1 MRARG
6 LLTAT
11 LLSAIAGLHAV
22 RGGQLKPDIE
32 LSSTI
37 SPDSPYG
44 HPNGPGWTCAHV
56 KRMAA
61 KKRNRARHKVAVR
74 RASR

>member
-11 LLSAIAGLHAV
+11 LLAAISGLHTAY
-22 RGGQLKPDIE
+22 GGQLKPDMRV
-32 LSSTI
+32 SSTI

-44 HPNGPGWTCAHV
+44 YPNGPGWTCAHV
-56 KRMAA
+56 KRMAT
-61 KKRNRARHKVAVR
+61 KRRNRARHKLAVGR
-74 RASR
+74 RK

>member
-11 LLSAIAGLHAV
+11 LLAAIAGLHTAF
-22 RGGQLKPDIE
+22 GAQLKPDIWV
-32 LSSTI
+32 SSTI

-44 HPNGPGWTCAHV
+44 YPNGPGWSAAHV
-56 KRMAA
+56 KRMAL
-61 KKRNRARHKVAVR
+61 KKRNRARNKR
-74 RASR
+74 RGL